1 MSKEWRAGLHFG
13 FWYFRQT
20 QTDTLTRC
28 CSQDTLVPQLM
39 PSRVSLCHRVL
50 KVIRGLIA
58 LLPGLLPKLKKNL
71 VWNRSK
77 NPNSV
82 LPQPHTKTTA
92 VGQVEASPGKRR
104 LTLRPRRAETLP
116 TWSQRKIIHMNMWTA
131 MFHTV
136 NITTERRAT
145 AAMATGTGSLATALG
160 TWVETKTT
168 MSAANNEAGI
178 NLRIATVTRKGK

>member
-1 MSKEWRAGLHFG
+1 M
-13 FWYFRQT
+13 
-20 QTDTLTRC
+20 
-28 CSQDTLVPQLM
+28 LVPQLM
-39 PSRVSLCHRVL
+39 PSCVSLCHRVL

-71 VWNRSK
+71 VWNQSK
-77 NPNSV
+77 NPNTV

-92 VGQVEASPGKRR
+92 VGQVEASLGKKR
-104 LTLRPRRAETLP
+104 LTLKPKRAETLP

-160 TWVETKTT
+160 TWVETRTT